1 METGA
6 LGRREAHKRSR
17 IKEAA
22 ISRRQNLQEWQVSRP
37 FQTEDMNR
45 FPVIRSG
52 FPMKD
57 IFKLS
62 DDHKALF
69 SIDITTKNREIQ
81 ICRQAAASCSAAV
94 CASLLWKPQTETRH
108 LIIRH
113 LARSLRQC
121 RIYRLTFHRRKH
133 CFHPLFQ
140 SPPIHTG
147 HPP

>member
-69 SIDITTKNREIQ
+69 SIDITTKQRNSDMQTSCCLLLCRCLCFPPLETPDINQASYHKALRPQLTAMPDIQ
-81 ICRQAAASCSAAV
+81 AYF
-94 CASLLWKPQTETRH
+94 P
-108 LIIRH
+108 
-113 LARSLRQC
+113 
-121 RIYRLTFHRRKH
+121 
-133 CFHPLFQ
+133 
-140 SPPIHTG
+140 
-147 HPP
+147 